1 MQAGQGS
8 RPAMFFD
15 ASSLCSLMWESI
27 MAGTSGYIVSRVAEY
42 NENQALSHTYYSF
55 FQSIFYIKWLL
66 AQQFKTWH
74 LGGGALIREKS
85 DFFEALVI
93 VWDKGLL
100 HIYWRD

>member
-1 MQAGQGS
+1 
-8 RPAMFFD
+8 
-15 ASSLCSLMWESI
+15 MWESI
-27 MAGTSGYIVSRVAEY
+27 MAGTSDYIVSRVAEY

-55 FQSIFYIKWLL
+55 FQIIFYIKRLL